1 MVKFFTLLFF
11 SGTLFA
17 SAGVDVFEKCSK
29 ILDEKNRLAC
39 FDESYETYSKQN
51 ASNPQEEDD
60 KSNAKLNIFGLSKK
74 VVTQEP
80 QQVIAQTIK
89 VISLSNSRVQ
99 LQLDNGQV
107 WRSTEPAGRLRF
119 KIGQTVIIAKG
130 AISGYTLKIKDK
142 KGFIRAKRVS

>member
-11 SGTLFA
+11 SGTLLA
-17 SAGVDVFEKCSK
+17 SAGVDVLEKCSK

-51 ASNPQEEDD
+51 AINPQEEDD
-60 KSNAKLNIFGLSKK
+60 KSNAKLNIFGFSKQ
-74 VVTQEP
+74 VITQEP

-89 VISLSNSRVQ
+89 VIGLSNNRVQ
-99 LQLDNGQV
+99 LQLDNGQP
-107 WRSTEPAGRLRF
+107 WRSTEPIGRLRF
-119 KIGQTVIIAKG
+119 KMGQTVIIAKG